1 LSLDLVKLRHKLN
14 LLRESR
20 WLKRNTVIAVVL
32 YFALMALATLNRA
45 AHAVA

>member
-1 LSLDLVKLRHKLN
+1 MLERH
-14 LLRESR
+14 
-20 WLKRNTVIAVVL
+20 TVIAVVL